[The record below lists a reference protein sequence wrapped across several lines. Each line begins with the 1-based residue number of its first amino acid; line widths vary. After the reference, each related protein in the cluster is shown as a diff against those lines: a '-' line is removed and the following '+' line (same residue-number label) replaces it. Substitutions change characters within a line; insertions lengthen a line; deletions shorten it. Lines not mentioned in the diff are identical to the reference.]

1 MDNTKH
7 YDLTPE
13 GMRQAFAE
21 CVGSY
26 DAVTEDDVYQLA
38 YMVGVELV
46 RHNRSLGVANV
57 KLDGSYLGGC
67 SVYAPGGHVKYA
79 AISVRFPGVAGLPC
93 AVLFDEDGDVTFGL
107 GMERDTGEV
116 LMLPV
121 FTAFDQWVRELGESR
136 AAHAVREGE

>member
-1 MDNTKH
+1 MDTKH

-13 GMRQAFAE
+13 GMREAFDE

-26 DAVTEDDVYQLA
+26 ANLTEDDIYQLA

-46 RHNRSLGVANV
+46 RRNRSLGVGCV
-57 KLDGSYLGGC
+57 KLDGSYLGSC
-67 SVYAPGGHVKYA
+67 SVYAPVGSVRYA

-93 AVLFDEDGDVTFGL
+93 AVLFDEDGTVTFGL
-107 GMERDTGEV
+107 GMEHDTGEV

-136 AAHAVREGE
+136 AAHAVA

>member
-1 MDNTKH
+1 MYTRH

-26 DAVTEDDVYQLA
+26 DAVTEDDIYQLA

-57 KLDGSYLGGC
+57 KLGGSYLGSC

-79 AISVRFPGVAGLPC
+79 AISVRFPNVAGLP
-93 AVLFDEDGDVTFGL
+93 AAILFDADGCVRFGS
-107 GMERDTGEV
+107 GMGCDAGMACMMLDTLQDLFE
-116 LMLPV
+116 P
-121 FTAFDQWVRELGESR
+121 
-136 AAHAVREGE
+136 